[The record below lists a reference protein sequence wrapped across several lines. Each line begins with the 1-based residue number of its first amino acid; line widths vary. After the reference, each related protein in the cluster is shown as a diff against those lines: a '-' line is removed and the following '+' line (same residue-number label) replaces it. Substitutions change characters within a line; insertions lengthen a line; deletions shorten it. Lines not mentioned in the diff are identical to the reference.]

1 MVDVNFIEHKEDEEA
16 RVRFFSDGT
25 CDEMTV
31 VLRSMKNEYRKISLE
46 ITTSLATVD
55 NIGTR

>member
-1 MVDVNFIEHKEDEEA
+1 
-16 RVRFFSDGT
+16 
-25 CDEMTV
+25 MTV